1 MDSQVRT
8 MIDNLPG
15 KTGRSLQEWLTLV
28 RGAGHERHGSIV
40 SFLKKEH
47 GMTHGYANLVSQAAR
62 GGLEVEESVSEAE
75 DRLFSGAKEGL
86 RPAYDAL
93 REALDGFGDDVEV
106 APKKSYVSVRRAR
119 QFALLQPSTRT
130 RLDVGLRLDGVEP
143 SGRLESSE
151 GWNAMCS
158 HRVRVES
165 EDPVDAEL
173 VAWLRQAYEQA
184 G

>member
-1 MDSQVRT
+1 MNAQLQT
-8 MIDNLPG
+8 MIDNLPT
-15 KTGRSLQEWLTLV
+15 KTGRSLDGWLELV
-28 RGAGHERHGSIV
+28 RDAGHEKHGAIV

-47 GMTHGYANLVSQAAR
+47 GMTHGYANLVSQVAR
-62 GGLEVEESVSEAE
+62 GALERSETPEEAA
-75 DRLFSGAKEGL
+75 DRLFSGSKEGL

-93 REALDGFGDDVEV
+93 HSELMALGDDVEV
-106 APKKSYVSVRRAR
+106 APKKGYLSFRRAR

-130 RLDVGLRLDGVEP
+130 RLDVGLRLDDVEP
-143 SGRLESSE
+143 SGRLESSA

-165 EDPVDAEL
+165 TDQVDAEL
-173 VAWLRQAYEQA
+173 AGWLRQAYEQA